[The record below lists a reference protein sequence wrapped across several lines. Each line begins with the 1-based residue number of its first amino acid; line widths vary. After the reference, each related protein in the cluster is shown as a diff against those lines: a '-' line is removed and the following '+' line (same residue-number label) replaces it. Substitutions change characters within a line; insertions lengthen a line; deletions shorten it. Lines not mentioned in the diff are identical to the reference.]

1 LPEGGEQVVIQR
13 GRGTVRQQQIISAA
27 KKLIVKYGSEHVTVK
42 KMARE
47 IGVSEAAIYRH
58 FSSKKEILSFL
69 LDDLEVTLLAG
80 LEIENE
86 ADPLAVIEKSLLNQI
101 SDSERRKGMAFLVIA
116 EIISLGDR
124 KLKKK
129 AYQVILKFLENLQN
143 LLSRAK
149 ESGSIRQ
156 EIDSA
161 ALARLLFGMMQG
173 LITIWTLSH
182 YNLHLEKDFRY
193 LWDLIRESVFK

>member
-1 LPEGGEQVVIQR
+1 VVIQR

>member
-1 LPEGGEQVVIQR
+1 MPEGGEQVVIQR

>member
-1 LPEGGEQVVIQR
+1 LPEGGEQVVIHR

>member
-1 LPEGGEQVVIQR
+1 MVIQR